1 MPVRKTTVPVV
12 RPAAAKP
19 VEDETPATVRKA
31 IPKKRVAKKA
41 PVKKSPVRKASTK
54 TASAKKSAAK
64 KPAKKASVIADDECL
79 DGDSLPQRRV
89 TPAVLDAVVLED
101 DETAQDAMAFARGRH
116 GAKLSNHR
124 RSALERLD
132 DPPPA
137 PLPTLLNRVSRAI
150 ERELTQ
156 IELIVGGTR
165 VLPRHRTEAERRAR
179 TLASLART
187 LREVMQLRESEE
199 KCEEDDDALPR
210 DIDELRAKLAQRLD
224 ELVADAKAV
233 HPGAAQPR

>member
-19 VEDETPATVRKA
+19 VEDETLATVRKA
-31 IPKKRVAKKA
+31 APKKRAAKKA
-41 PVKKSPVRKASTK
+41 PVKNSPVRKASTK

-64 KPAKKASVIADDECL
+64 KPAKKISVTTDDECL
-79 DGDSLPQRRV
+79 DADSLPQRRV

-199 KCEEDDDALPR
+199 KCEEDDDAL
-210 DIDELRAKLAQRLD
+210 
-224 ELVADAKAV
+224 
-233 HPGAAQPR
+233 